1 MIAKLILQTLLY
13 IAGMG
18 ALLFIAAGTWHWP
31 AAWLFLAAMA
41 VLGLGSGVWL
51 AKTDPALLAERM
63 RPMMQ
68 DGQPAA
74 DKKFML
80 VFGAA
85 AALAWFVA
93 TAWCRESGSRIERVF
108 DPRFSITRQLPGGR
122 RCPSPKPIPAAA
134 IAAWCGSNAPA
145 ILRW

>member
-31 AAWLFLAAMA
+31 AAWVFLASMAM
-41 VLGLGSGVWL
+41 LGLGSGAWL

-68 DGQPAA
+68 DAQPAA
-74 DKKFML
+74 VVVDVRHVQVVVLDRRPDL
-80 VFGAA
+80 VRAELAA
-85 AALAWFVA
+85 EL
-93 TAWCRESGSRIERVF
+93 G
-108 DPRFSITRQLPGGR
+108 LGGD
-122 RCPSPKPIPAAA
+122 A
-134 IAAWCGSNAPA
+134 
-145 ILRW
+145 